1 MSKLFDALVVHNQ
14 TRVAPPHRRL
24 SWNIDHTVLPREV
37 WQQHI
42 AYEISAQVN
51 CRIVLPEGQEEA
63 AKRRAWQNINQFV
76 YGEFRDDIMS
86 IRSALYE
93 YDVEEAK
100 VRLEAL
106 HERMFN

>member
-1 MSKLFDALVVHNQ
+1 LFDALVVHNQ
-14 TRVAPPHRRL
+14 TRVAPPHRGL
-24 SWNIDHTVLPREV
+24 SWNINHDTFLHEV
-37 WQQHI
+37 WQQHRI
-42 AYEISAQVN
+42 AYEVSAQVT
-51 CRIVLPEGQEEA
+51 CRIVLPGGHEED